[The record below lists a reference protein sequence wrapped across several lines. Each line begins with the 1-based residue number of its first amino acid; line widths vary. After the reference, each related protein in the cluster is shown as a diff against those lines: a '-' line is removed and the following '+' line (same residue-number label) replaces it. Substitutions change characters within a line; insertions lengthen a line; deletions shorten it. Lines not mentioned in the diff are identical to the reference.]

1 MCCIDWFWSV
11 AKRQLKRF
19 DQVCLCYR
27 VQIHR
32 KCCCQSW
39 YYTENWEKK
48 GRKWTLSWS
57 LEVYDL
63 TLHILFKWARLSW
76 GLCVYWHWSK
86 MTISPNIRSFF
97 TFYRMYCDEHDG
109 HEHWTWTPCVLLPV
123 MCVRV
128 SIYRTKMARPLIKFI
143 PKICYSYWKQYQ
155 CHK

>member
-32 KCCCQSW
+32 TCCCQSW

-76 GLCVYWHWSK
+76 GLCVLTLVQNDHISK
-86 MTISPNIRSFF
+86 YSLIFHILPNVLWWTRWTRTLNVDTMCAFACHVCACVNLPHRNGSSFDKIYTENMLQLLKAISMP
-97 TFYRMYCDEHDG
+97 
-109 HEHWTWTPCVLLPV
+109 
-123 MCVRV
+123 
-128 SIYRTKMARPLIKFI
+128 
-143 PKICYSYWKQYQ
+143 
-155 CHK
+155 